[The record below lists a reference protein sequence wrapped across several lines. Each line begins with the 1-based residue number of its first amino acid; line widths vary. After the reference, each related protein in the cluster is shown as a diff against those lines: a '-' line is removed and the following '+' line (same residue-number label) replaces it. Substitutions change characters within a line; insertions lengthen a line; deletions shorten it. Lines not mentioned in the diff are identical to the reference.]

1 MTTKY
6 ELELRMA
13 IDDAADQPVTLVLE
27 SFDKV
32 MLRTDAHL
40 YILQRTRQ
48 DRETGPL
55 KALHDIFLCKHH
67 PPPLPIP
74 FAEDSWFR
82 MEALQSAR
90 KERSWNWLEEADAPA
105 MQIVTAVVTWG
116 WRGHNGA
123 HSAFDHFTF
132 IRVPRGGGR
141 ADGAAA

>member
-1 MTTKY
+1 MTKY
-6 ELELRMA
+6 ELELRMD

-27 SFDKV
+27 SFDTV

-40 YILQRTRQ
+40 YILQATRQ

-82 MEALQSAR
+82 MDALKTVR
-90 KERSWNWLEEADAPA
+90 KERRSWNWLAEVDAPT
-105 MQIVTAVVTWG
+105 MQIATAIVTWG
-116 WRGHNGA
+116 WCGHNGK
-123 HSAFDHFTF
+123 HSAFDLFTF
-132 IRVPRGGGR
+132 VRVDNCRSR
-141 ADGAAA
+141 SQ